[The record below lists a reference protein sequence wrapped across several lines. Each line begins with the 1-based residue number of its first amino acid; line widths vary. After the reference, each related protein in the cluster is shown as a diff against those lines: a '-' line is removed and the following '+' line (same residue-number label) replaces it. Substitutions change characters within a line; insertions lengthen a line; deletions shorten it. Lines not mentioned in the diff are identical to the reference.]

1 MINVEHN
8 HMHEKRGWEENFT
21 NMLHKPVARIIKS
34 IVLLNFPIILSGNT
48 FYYSQIYPYKS

>member
-1 MINVEHN
+1 
-8 HMHEKRGWEENFT
+8 MHVAMRHDKNSDNFT
-21 NMLHKPVARIIKS
+21 NMLQKPVARIIKS